1 MLVSIIIPVYN
12 SEKYVERC
20 VKSLFEQ
27 KYQDIEFIFVDDGS
41 TDNSMNILNRLLDE
55 YPAVKER
62 VVILSHAEN
71 KGCAMARL
79 EGMKH
84 ATGEY
89 LIQVDSDD
97 YVTPD
102 YIEKLVTSAQ
112 KYGSDV
118 VVCDYFYFHDNRIDR
133 KVLNP
138 SADPHEFLIQ
148 VLTGTIHNGL
158 WNKLVRHNIF
168 KDHDIYPVPGINM
181 YDDKSVIFRVMY
193 YAKKISYV
201 GRPLYYYNKSN
212 PYSVSAQNKITEIVP
227 AVRFSKLADEFFA
240 VHTADEQVHEALN
253 LFKVSATGLLLL
265 YGSREDKKRYLPELR
280 RPTLRQVLKHPTI
293 PFYYKIAV
301 LFYVLHIPFVTSA
314 ARYLMPLF
322 RKHS

>member
-138 SADPHEFLIQ
+138 SADPHEFLI
-148 VLTGTIHNGL
+148 
-158 WNKLVRHNIF
+158 
-168 KDHDIYPVPGINM
+168 
-181 YDDKSVIFRVMY
+181 
-193 YAKKISYV
+193 
-201 GRPLYYYNKSN
+201 
-212 PYSVSAQNKITEIVP
+212 
-227 AVRFSKLADEFFA
+227 
-240 VHTADEQVHEALN
+240 
-253 LFKVSATGLLLL
+253 
-265 YGSREDKKRYLPELR
+265 
-280 RPTLRQVLKHPTI
+280 
-293 PFYYKIAV
+293 
-301 LFYVLHIPFVTSA
+301 
-314 ARYLMPLF
+314 
-322 RKHS
+322 

>member
-133 KVLNP
+133 K
-138 SADPHEFLIQ
+138 
-148 VLTGTIHNGL
+148 
-158 WNKLVRHNIF
+158 LVRHNIF
-168 KDHDIYPVPGINM
+168 KDHDIYPIPGINM

-193 YAKKISYV
+193 YAKRISYV

-212 PYSVSAQNKITEIVP
+212 PHSVSAQDKITEIVP

-240 VHTADEQVHEALN
+240 EHTADEQVHEALN